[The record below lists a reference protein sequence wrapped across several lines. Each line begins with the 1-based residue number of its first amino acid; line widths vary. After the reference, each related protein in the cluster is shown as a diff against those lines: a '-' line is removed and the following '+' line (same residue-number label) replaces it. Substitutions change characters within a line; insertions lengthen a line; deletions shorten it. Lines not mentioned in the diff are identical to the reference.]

1 MKTLIVIF
9 AIFVILSF
17 ITSGY
22 EVAISNIKSLLSGI
36 WQILRFMAEMALRFP
51 DELGLLDAAYTWILY
66 LILCVL
72 FCCLGIH
79 MSKREKRQALYDNQ
93 FRYINIIVVYID
105 SWYGQIGELYGKL
118 QYNFAKP

>member
-1 MKTLIVIF
+1 MKTIIMIIAL
-9 AIFVILSF
+9 FVILPLF
-17 ITSGY
+17 TSGY

-36 WQILRFMAEMALRFP
+36 GQILCFMVEIALRFP

-79 MSKREKRQALYDNQ
+79 MSKREK
-93 FRYINIIVVYID
+93 
-105 SWYGQIGELYGKL
+105 GKL
-118 QYNFAKP
+118 FTIISFVISTLSLFISIAGMSR

>member
-9 AIFVILSF
+9 AIFVILPF

-79 MSKREKRQALYDNQ
+79 MSKREK
-93 FRYINIIVVYID
+93 
-105 SWYGQIGELYGKL
+105 GKL
-118 QYNFAKP
+118 FTITSFVISTLSLFISIAGMGK